1 MITLPETLTN
11 MADLL
16 CDISSNIR
24 EIPHGQ
30 KAVKTRALLCFLHR
44 GTDIKEIEKKD

>member
-1 MITLPETLTN
+1 MTNLAETLTN

-16 CDISSNIR
+16 SDISSDVR

-30 KAVKTRALLCFLHR
+30 KTIEARPLLCLLDEGVDGENR
-44 GTDIKEIEKKD
+44 